1 LYQVHHK
8 NMTDENSTA
17 NQTTIS
23 STGEAAS
30 DAFFD
35 PSWPLL
41 LAVQF
46 YFQYAVIAVGIF
58 GAITNA
64 LVLYALIAQHVRAV
78 KKRLINLPIINQN
91 LLDLTCCILLVISI
105 CIQNSSIYVMG
116 AFGYFVCT
124 IFINNTAAHCVLYG
138 SITNLVA
145 LTVER
150 YLKVV
155 HPFWSKKNLKRWM
168 VYAQMAFTW
177 IVGIVFAGPVSFITA
192 RVEDGLCTAY
202 YELPGSQW
210 ILWSCNMVLFF
221 IFPLIAFIY
230 CYGRIVVVMKRQMR
244 VMAGHN
250 PEGSTQMNA
259 SKAQSTCHNPEGS
272 TQMNESKV
280 QSTGHNPEGS
290 TQMNASTAQ
299 STRHN
304 PEGSTQMNASKAQSK
319 RLKYN
324 IIKTMIIVSVAF
336 IACWFPHNIYFLIL
350 TYSEPSVYLIVGYYL
365 MVFLVYLNVCMNPFI
380 YATKHEGV
388 KHQLARLVFCRKAT
402 EVGDSSG
409 SSGRPIRTDGTHPS
423 HVGVTHR

>member
-1 LYQVHHK
+1 MYQVHHK

-168 VYAQMAFTW
+168 VYAEMAFTW
-177 IVGIVFAGPVSFITA
+177 IVGIVYAGPVSFITA

-244 VMAGHN
+244 VMAG
-250 PEGSTQMNA
+250 
-259 SKAQSTCHNPEGS
+259 
-272 TQMNESKV
+272 
-280 QSTGHNPEGS
+280 
-290 TQMNASTAQ
+290 
-299 STRHN
+299 HN